1 MGAPVYTDGETM
13 ELEFVSVPK
22 IESFSPDI
30 TMLGDTSVSLVVD
43 DETEELV
50 GEDSLVEPGSDAAG
64 LDSSVAGVGLDDSL
78 VDWAFVV
85 LVWFDPEVWVE
96 LELVA
101 EAVVVPF
108 VFEVLVLLVPEVLVL
123 LVVPTVDVLFE

>member
-1 MGAPVYTDGETM
+1 MYTDGETM